1 MLGMFSVRDAKPGG
15 HTARH
20 IAGRRKRTAEAPAGA
35 GMATCASAPHVSHP
49 NHMATVATPARTT
62 SSTFAEYDRFD
73 ALGLAELV
81 RRHEVSPR
89 DLVVTA
95 IERIDALNPQLNAV
109 IHRLYD
115 DALAAADTPPGD
127 GPFAGVPFLI
137 KDLLSWYVGAP
148 IRSGSRLLDGFI
160 APHDSEIVRRYRRS
174 GVIIVGKTNTPEFG
188 LTPFTEPELFGPTHN
203 PWDLS
208 RTSGGSSGGS
218 AAAVASGMVPMAGGG
233 DGGGSIRIPASCCGI
248 FGLKPTRGRT
258 PTGPIEGEVW
268 EGAVIEHV
276 LTRSVR
282 DSAAMLDAISGHEP
296 GAPYETPAPA
306 RPFREEVGADPGRL
320 RIAFTDRPLLGD
332 QMDADCKAAL
342 RDTVALLE
350 SLGHTLV
357 EASPPL
363 DRDEFLH
370 AFLLMVCGQSAA
382 DLSDAEAV
390 TGLRASPA
398 NVEIAT
404 WALALLGRSYSAGD
418 IALARRQLDRTA
430 RAVGR
435 WFDGYEFDALLTPT
449 LTTPPFVTGAL
460 QPPSHEMVAL
470 KALGYLRAG
479 GVLRL
484 AGALEKAAKR
494 VFDWIACPPLF
505 NITGQPAMSVPLAWN
520 AAGLPIGM
528 HFAARW
534 GDEATLF
541 RLAAQLEEARP
552 WFARRP
558 PPITAAF
565 GGA

>member
-1 MLGMFSVRDAKPGG
+1 
-15 HTARH
+15 
-20 IAGRRKRTAEAPAGA
+20 
-35 GMATCASAPHVSHP
+35 
-49 NHMATVATPARTT
+49 VATAAPTP
-62 SSTFAEYDRFD
+62 SSTFAEYDRYD

-81 RRHEVSPR
+81 RRREVSAR
-89 DLVVTA
+89 ELVVTA

-109 IHRLYD
+109 IHRFYD
-115 DALAAADTPPGD
+115 DALAAADAPPGD
-127 GPFAGVPFLI
+127 GSFAGVPFLI
-137 KDLLSWYVGAP
+137 KDLLSWYAGAP
-148 IRSGSRLLDGFI
+148 SRSGSRILDGFI

-188 LTPFTEPELFGPTHN
+188 LTPFTEPALFGPTVN
-203 PWDLS
+203 PWDVS

-258 PTGPIEGEVW
+258 PTGPIEGELW
-268 EGAVIEHV
+268 EGAAIEHV

-282 DSAAMLDAISGHEP
+282 DSAAMLDAISGPEA
-296 GAPYETPAPA
+296 GAPYVTADPA

-332 QMDADCKAAL
+332 RMDDDCKVAL

-363 DRDEFLH
+363 DRDQFLR
-370 AFLLMVCGQSAA
+370 AFLLMVCGQSDA
-382 DLSDAEAV
+382 DLTDAESA
-390 TGLRASPA
+390 TGLRASPG
-398 NVEIAT
+398 NVEITT
-404 WALALLGRSYSAGD
+404 WGLALLGRSYSAGSM
-418 IALARRQLDRTA
+418 AHARRQLERTA

-435 WFDGYEFDALLTPT
+435 WFEGYEFDALLTPT
-449 LTTPPFVTGAL
+449 LTTPPFLTGAL
-460 QPPSHEMVAL
+460 QPPSHELVAL
-470 KALGYLRAG
+470 KVLGALRAG
-479 GVLRL
+479 GVLRM
-484 AGALEKAAKR
+484 AGALEKSAKR

-505 NITGQPAMSVPLAWN
+505 NVTGQPAMSVPLAWN

-541 RLAAQLEEARP
+541 RLAAQLETARP
-552 WFARRP
+552 WFSRRP
-558 PPITAAF
+558 PVSSPMIRRA
-565 GGA
+565 